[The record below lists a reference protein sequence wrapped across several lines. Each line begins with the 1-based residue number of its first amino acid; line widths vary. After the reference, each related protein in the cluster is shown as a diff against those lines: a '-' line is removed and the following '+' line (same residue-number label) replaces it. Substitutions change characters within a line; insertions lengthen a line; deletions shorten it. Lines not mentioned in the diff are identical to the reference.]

1 LKVKVYYYFQNASNN
16 FKFIKMNIDFRCQCP
31 ISSALDII
39 GDKWTLLIIRDMLF
53 DHKKTFKD
61 FSTSVESIAS
71 NILSSRLKLLE
82 EAGIIRKDKL
92 DGNLKSN
99 IYSLTDKGLDLLP
112 VIAELTLWSDAHV
125 RELNPI
131 MTKEDYQYIKN
142 NKKKFLDG
150 VLQSYQ
156 KSIIKSQ

>member
-1 LKVKVYYYFQNASNN
+1 MIVNRGFILNDNEDKSIEKLIKQNNDDQEYEILLDNESNYN
-16 FKFIKMNIDFRCQCP
+16 TTIK
-31 ISSALDII
+31 S
-39 GDKWTLLIIRDMLF
+39 
-53 DHKKTFKD
+53 KK
-61 FSTSVESIAS
+61 
-71 NILSSRLKLLE
+71 
-82 EAGIIRKDKL
+82 IIRKDKL

-125 RELNPI
+125 RELNLI
-131 MTKEDYQYIKN
+131 MTKGDYQYIKN

-156 KSIIKSQ
+156 KSII

>member
-1 LKVKVYYYFQNASNN
+1 MD
-16 FKFIKMNIDFRCQCP
+16 IHFRCQCP

-99 IYSLTDKGLDLLP
+99 IYTLTDKGLDLLP

-125 RELNPI
+125 RKLNPI
-131 MTKEDYQYIKN
+131 MTKGDYQYIKN

-150 VLQSYQ
+150 VLHSYQ
-156 KSIIKSQ
+156 KSII

>member
-1 LKVKVYYYFQNASNN
+1 MKVKVYYYFQNASKN
-16 FKFIKMNIDFRCQCP
+16 FKFIKMDIDFRCQCP

-82 EAGIIRKDKL
+82 EAGIIRKDKI
-92 DGNLKSN
+92 DGNQKSN
-99 IYSLTDKGLDLLP
+99 IYTLTDKGLDLLP

-125 RELNPI
+125 RQLNPI
-131 MTKEDYQYIKN
+131 MTIGDYQYIKN

-156 KSIIKSQ
+156 KSIIKHQ